1 MKVVLKRR
9 GLFVA
14 AAVLAVAASAGALA
28 GGGAAAHSRG
38 LSVQGTPVRQIVRVL
53 CGRGTPVPKVPA
65 DSLATAYG
73 LTCARFSGSRCEVW
87 AKRLSHPPY
96 ITRQL
101 HYRVAASFCAYART
115 FLVKHPKGYAI
126 EVVTPG
132 PHHR

>member
-1 MKVVLKRR
+1 
-9 GLFVA
+9 
-14 AAVLAVAASAGALA
+14 
-28 GGGAAAHSRG
+28 
-38 LSVQGTPVRQIVRVL
+38 VRVL
-53 CGRGTPVPKVPA
+53 CGRGTPVPRVPA

-115 FLVKHPKGYAI
+115 FLAKHPKGYAI